1 MTLLTVEKYSGIS
14 ADRSHHRRKPMSH
27 ALWEKLNE
35 QSIELNGYWWSAY
48 LPLTGHNNDPYMT
61 YLPLTQFSN
70 RPANWGTRGVG
81 AQFETE
87 CSENR
92 TSIPRIFVQINTFP
106 FSVKGDWP
114 DELLY
119 SQVRTSL
126 CTRRTGM
133 ATRKIDHSLK
143 PFYSRYALKL
153 IVPSISTMIRW
164 FCWLVTV
171 VIC

>member
-14 ADRSHHRRKPMSH
+14 ADRSHHRRKPVSH

-70 RPANWGTRGVG
+70 RLADWGTRGVG

-92 TSIPRIFVQINTFP
+92 TSIPRIFVQFNSFP
-106 FSVKGDWP
+106 FSVKGEWP

-126 CTRRTGM
+126 CTRRDWYGHPKNSTLFQ
-133 ATRKIDHSLK
+133 ANLHSVSVSASEFWINLPK
-143 PFYSRYALKL
+143 FTDW
-153 IVPSISTMIRW
+153 IQH
-164 FCWLVTV
+164 
-171 VIC
+171 